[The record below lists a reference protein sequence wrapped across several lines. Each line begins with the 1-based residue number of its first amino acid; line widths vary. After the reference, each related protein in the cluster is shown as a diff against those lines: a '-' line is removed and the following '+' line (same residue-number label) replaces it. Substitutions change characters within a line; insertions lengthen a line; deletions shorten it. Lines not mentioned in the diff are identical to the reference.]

1 MKYFSLYLAFFRANL
16 MKDMAYRG
24 NFLLGSLTT
33 ALESLMVYFGVAVLF
48 RHVTTIA
55 QWTYEE
61 MLILLGVYMIS
72 NSAAWLLFRAGVS
85 DLDRT
90 INRGDLDWYLVKPID
105 AQFLSTVTR
114 IDIEDAARSLVGLV
128 LVGLGLYRGTAEV
141 SFWRLL
147 AFVITFLAGQAIL
160 YSIQL
165 ALKTVSFK
173 SLQGWAT
180 NSIAFRFHDLA
191 QYPTDIYRGLMRV
204 VYTFV
209 LPLAFIAT
217 VPAKALIGEITAG
230 LFALS
235 LLIAAAAL
243 AITRLIWK
251 RALRT
256 YTSASS

>member
-128 LVGLGLYRGTAEV
+128 LVGLGLY
-141 SFWRLL
+141 
-147 AFVITFLAGQAIL
+147 
-160 YSIQL
+160 SIQL